1 MLTKIARPLI
11 SSGVSP
17 LSFALRPL
25 SFSSI
30 FHQSAASKSSSN
42 VKSTKSDDKSL
53 VEKKTDEKVL
63 RVEDSLKDLSSVKW
77 RTEFNGKRLW
87 PHDQWPERDLV
98 NFPPY
103 KVREVPNAVR
113 WYCVPETWFKFF
125 YDKTGVTGPYMFFY
139 GLLIYGFSKE
149 YIVLWY
155 DFTEYLILAAAVI
168 TVVKKLGPLVG
179 DVFRGWYQEEVDRYT
194 SVVQNSKAMAG
205 KMLHG
210 YEESLTRAKSIGQ
223 LADARKDIINM
234 ALEAAYRDRLKQMY
248 DAVKRRLDYQV
259 ALQNARK
266 DFERTNMINWITNEV
281 KKAITAKQEQ
291 DTLQACLN
299 QLKQIAAQTK

>member
-1 MLTKIARPLI
+1 L
-11 SSGVSP
+11 
-17 LSFALRPL
+17 
-25 SFSSI
+25 
-30 FHQSAASKSSSN
+30 N
-42 VKSTKSDDKSL
+42 
-53 VEKKTDEKVL
+53 KKKDEKVL
-63 RVEDSLKDLSSVKW
+63 RVEDSLKDLSSIKW
-77 RTEFNGKRLW
+77 RSEHNGKRLW

-103 KVREVPNAVR
+103 KLREGPNPVR

-168 TVVKKLGPLVG
+168 TVVKNVGPSVG
-179 DVFRGWYQEEVDRYT
+179 DVFRGWHQEEVDRYN
-194 SVVQNSKAMAG
+194 SVVNNSKAMAG

-210 YEESLTRAKSIGQ
+210 YEESLARAKGIGQ
-223 LADARKDIINM
+223 LADARKDIVNM
-234 ALEAAYRDRLKQMY
+234 ALETAYRDRMKQMY
-248 DAVKRRLDYQV
+248 EAVKRRLDYQV

-281 KKAITAKQEQ
+281 KKSISAKQEQ
-291 DTLQACLN
+291 DSLQACLN
-299 QLKQIAAQTK
+299 QLRQISSQSR

>member
-1 MLTKIARPLI
+1 LTKIARPFI
-11 SSGVSP
+11 SSGALP
-17 LSFALRPL
+17 LSLTLRPL
-25 SFSSI
+25 SISSI
-30 FHQSAASKSSSN
+30 FHQSAA
-42 VKSTKSDDKSL
+42 TKSISNDKSL
-53 VEKKTDEKVL
+53 VEKKTGEKVL

-98 NFPPY
+98 NYPPY
-103 KVREVPNAVR
+103 KLLEAPNAVR
-113 WYCVPETWFKFF
+113 WYFVPESWFKFF
-125 YDKTGVTGPYMFFY
+125 YEKTGVTGPYMFFY

-168 TVVKKLGPLVG
+168 AVVKKLGPFVG
-179 DVFRGWYQEEVDRYT
+179 DTFRGWHQEEVDRYT
-194 SVVQNSKAMAG
+194 SVVSNSKAMAG

-210 YEESLTRAKSIGQ
+210 YEESLSRAKGIGQ

-234 ALEAAYRDRLKQMY
+234 ALETAYRERMKQMY
-248 DAVKRRLDYQV
+248 EAVKRRLDYQV

-281 KKAITAKQEQ
+281 KKSITAKQEQ
-291 DTLQACLN
+291 DSLQACLN
-299 QLKQIAAQTK
+299 QLRHIASQTR